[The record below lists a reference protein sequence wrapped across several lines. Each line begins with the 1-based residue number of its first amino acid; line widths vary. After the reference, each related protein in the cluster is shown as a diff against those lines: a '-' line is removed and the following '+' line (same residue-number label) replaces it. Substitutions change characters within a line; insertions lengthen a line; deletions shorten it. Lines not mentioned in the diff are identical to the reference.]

1 MTLNQASVAVA
12 EKQQRGCRREP
23 ARAAAGIPGLPVQ
36 TGTCLAWAA
45 PAHPEQKSYCIL
57 SKQSAVPF
65 PRSSQTFPPVWH
77 GGRGLAKALRLGVL
91 LQINSFKRCT
101 HFISAEQC

>member
-65 PRSSQTFPPVWH
+65 PPFFSDFPPSLARREGVGQSSQT
-77 GGRGLAKALRLGVL
+77 GRASPNK
-91 LQINSFKRCT
+91 
-101 HFISAEQC
+101 